1 MTRLSGFM
9 LLLKTLYKLGV
20 QNLIRVGLYKA
31 KLHLNLIPQKNS
43 PSPEGAFF
51 DSSNVADI
59 GDVPVNLFLFG
70 VNPICL
76 DGPPDW
82 HTSYLPPFSSAPE
95 GIIWRD
101 ALNALDGLDP
111 KFVWELSRFGWAPQW
126 ALAAL
131 DTGDLRS
138 VNRLNTWLDD
148 WIRNNPPYFGVNWAC
163 GQESAIRVMHLVI
176 TAMILDE
183 IKKPSEVF
191 QWYLQI
197 SGERIYPTIG
207 YAIGQDNNHGSAEA
221 CALYII
227 GLLGIHLGWRNSR
240 KYYNKG
246 RKLLEDRV
254 RKLILADGS
263 SCQYSINYHRA
274 NLETFCIA
282 ELVRRNFDDTVFS
295 RSYTEKM
302 VFGAKWIFHLAD
314 PHTGSVPNVG
324 ANDGSHLNN
333 VFNEDYRDFRS
344 TVSLT
349 ARLFDRACAYSA
361 DIYCDKRAS
370 LFKLADHADTIWPMP
385 GSRTFTAGGYH
396 VLLAE
401 GASLVFDY
409 PNFNFRPS
417 QADALNIDFNVGN
430 IKLFSDAGSF
440 SYIGAD
446 SELFASCRSHN
457 TIEFDETEPMP
468 KLSRFLFGQWLVCSE
483 VLDVVVDESSQRA
496 YAFYKTYF
504 GAMHRRTVQ
513 LSTYRLEITDQI
525 EGFSNKATL
534 RWRLPDF
541 KWSLSMKSGHVF
553 IVSDDCPHIEIQVS
567 STVEFSGYK
576 LLDGWESLYYSDR
589 TKVVVAEF
597 EVANPCT
604 IITQVKWTQ

>member
-9 LLLKTLYKLGV
+9 LLLKTLYKLGAR
-20 QNLIRVGLYKA
+20 NLLRVGFYKA
-31 KLHLNLIPQKNS
+31 KLQLNLIPVKNRSS
-43 PSPEGAFF
+43 PVGSFF
-51 DSSNVADI
+51 DSSNVSDI
-59 GDVPVNLFLFG
+59 GHLPVNLLLFG
-70 VNPICL
+70 VHPVCL
-76 DGPPDW
+76 NAPPDW
-82 HTSYLPPFSSAPE
+82 HTSYLPPFSSAPN

-126 ALAAL
+126 ALMAL
-131 DTGDLRS
+131 ETRDPHA
-138 VNRLNTWLDD
+138 VNRLNTWLGD
-148 WIRNNPPYFGVNWAC
+148 WSTNNPPYFGVNWAC

-176 TAMILDE
+176 AAMILGE
-183 IKKPSEVF
+183 IKKPLEVF

-221 CALYII
+221 CAIYII
-227 GLLGIHLGWRNSR
+227 GLLGIHLGWRDSR
-240 KYYNKG
+240 KYYDKG

-282 ELVRRNFDDTVFS
+282 ELVRRCFDDKAFS
-295 RSYTEKM
+295 LSYTEKM
-302 VFGAKWIFHLAD
+302 VLGAKWVFHLTD
-314 PHTGSVPNVG
+314 PHTGYVPNMG

-333 VFNEDYRDFRS
+333 VYNEDYRDFRS

-349 ARLFDRACAYSA
+349 ANLFDNACAYSP
-361 DIYCDKRAS
+361 DVYHDKRSS
-370 LFKLADHADTIWPMP
+370 LFKLAEHTSTIWPMP

-396 VLLAE
+396 VLLTE
-401 GASLVFDY
+401 MSRLVFSY
-409 PNFNFRPS
+409 PNFHFRPS
-417 QADALNIDFNVGN
+417 QADVLNIDFSLGKV
-430 IKLFSDAGSF
+430 KLFSDAGSF
-440 SYIGAD
+440 SYIGVD
-446 SELFASCRSHN
+446 SELFGSCRSHN
-457 TIEFDETEPMP
+457 TVEFDDTEPMP
-468 KLSRFLFGQWLVCSE
+468 KLSRFLFGEWSVCNK
-483 VLDVVVDESSQRA
+483 VLDVVIDDSAQRA
-496 YAFYKTYF
+496 SASYKTYF
-504 GAMHRRTVQ
+504 GAMHRRAVQ
-513 LSTYRLEITDQI
+513 LSTYSLEVTDQI
-525 EGFSNKATL
+525 EGFSKKATL

-541 KWSLSMKSGHVF
+541 KWSLCTKDGHVF
-553 IVSDDCPHIEIQVS
+553 IVSDDCPYIEIKVS
-567 STVEFSGYK
+567 STVEFSSYK
-576 LLDGWESLYYSDR
+576 LVDGWESLYYSDR